1 VHCEHCAAVVK
12 ERSRRLVVTAGQWM
26 SGTAVVGS
34 GPRNRRLRTAR
45 LARSLAIASVALAIA
60 GCFLMSRA
68 PQRPRPAVSGPVPY
82 VENCVTCHA
91 RPTVEHYAESRHAA
105 EGIRCGQCHPPGGHP
120 DFSQPVDDG
129 KCGGCHQP
137 EYQGTLVSG
146 HFASRL
152 QRALDRDRAARA
164 SLRRDGF
171 TAPAGNA
178 RRFVGDSSSGELGG
192 RLCAA
197 CHYDDH
203 RLGLAA
209 VQRANFCVGC
219 HENREQHFSDESPG
233 AQNRCVTCHV
243 RAGTTVAGQVVNTHR
258 FAVPG
263 TEGAGQ

>member
-1 VHCEHCAAVVK
+1 MSGMAAVD
-12 ERSRRLVVTAGQWM
+12 SR
-26 SGTAVVGS
+26 
-34 GPRNRRLRTAR
+34 PRNRSLRTAR
-45 LARSLAIASVALAIA
+45 LARSLLLASLALTIA

-68 PQRPRPAVSGPVPY
+68 PQRPEPTVSGPVPY
-82 VENCVTCHA
+82 VEPCATCHA
-91 RPTVEHYAESRHAA
+91 GPTIAHYAESRHAA
-105 EGIRCGQCHPPGGHP
+105 EGIRCGQCHTP
-120 DFSQPVDDG
+120 DPNFSQPSADHHNFSQPVGDG

-137 EYQGTLVSG
+137 EYQQTLASR

-152 QRALDRDRAARA
+152 QRSLNSDGAARV
-164 SLRRDGF
+164 SLRHDGF

-203 RLGLAA
+203 RLDLGA

-219 HENREQHFSDESPG
+219 HGDREQHFSDGSLDT
-233 AQNRCVTCHV
+233 QNRCFTCHV

-258 FAVPG
+258 FAMPG
-263 TEGAGQ
+263 TEGAGP